1 MDGINKE
8 HEARRRQLLRKQ
20 HQRSQRGIIGTPP
33 PVKGRRHETIQT
45 EKYLEELLTRPIES
59 DAQCQTDLFLH
70 RPPTPPHIVST
81 IKLVNAET
89 QVLDGEL
96 FDFDSEV
103 EPLLEMMVGRTVE
116 QSLLEVLNEE
126 EFSDLRKQQQE
137 FLTIREAELA
147 DLKRLQ
153 NKEYTSQDDKVCLYL
168 AHKFLSNRNFP

>member
-1 MDGINKE
+1 M
-8 HEARRRQLLRKQ
+8 
-20 HQRSQRGIIGTPP
+20 
-33 PVKGRRHETIQT
+33 
-45 EKYLEELLTRPIES
+45 EELLTRPIES

-70 RPPTPPHIVST
+70 RPPTPPHIVSST
-81 IKLVNAET
+81 KLVNAET

-153 NKEYTSQDDKVCLYL
+153 NKEYTPQDDKVCLILYYNNIVEMYL
-168 AHKFLSNRNFP
+168 FLEMPASSRFQWKRRFYGHARKSNSCPITAKSCGYSST